1 MRRRR
6 RPRAAAATR
15 RARDR
20 RGETWPGPRRVV
32 CRRRGGAGWT
42 RASAIRPGPRAR
54 GRRSLRRRRSPRRG
68 SPSHALRRP
77 PPPTRPRPSL
87 RRART
92 ARATTT
98 RGSRARPATRSRRW
112 WHRER
117 RDARRFAT
125 DPRTTFRACTL
136 RPAFPRSLARR
147 PRRNPESRRRQRRAP
162 CASRDTSTV
171 RPTSARAR
179 APAPTRPLRH
189 PFQRVA
195 FLGRAEEATPLS
207 ASPAVPRNISHRRSN
222 ISRAR
227 SLALRFFLIPAS
239 RASLPGQVF
248 ASPKP
253 SARCW

>member
-1 MRRRR
+1 M
-6 RPRAAAATR
+6 
-15 RARDR
+15 ARTKASRLSQAGR
-20 RGETWPGPRRVV
+20 RGVD
-32 CRRRGGAGWT
+32 AGVGDTT
-42 RASAIRPGPRAR
+42 RTARA
-54 GRRSLRRRRSPRRG
+54 GTAFPPPAQE
-68 SPSHALRRP
+68 PSEREPLARA
-77 PPPTRPRPSL
+77 PPTRSRPSL

-207 ASPAVPRNISHRRSN
+207 ESPAVPRNISHRRSN

-248 ASPKP
+248 ASLKP

>member
-1 MRRRR
+1 M
-6 RPRAAAATR
+6 
-15 RARDR
+15 ARTKASRLSQAGR
-20 RGETWPGPRRVV
+20 RGVDAGVGDTTRTAREGAAFPPPAQEPSERESLARACPET
-32 CRRRGGAGWT
+32 
-42 RASAIRPGPRAR
+42 
-54 GRRSLRRRRSPRRG
+54 
-68 SPSHALRRP
+68 P

-125 DPRTTFRACTL
+125 DPWTTFRACTP

-207 ASPAVPRNISHRRSN
+207 ASPAVPRNPGRISHTAGR
-222 ISRAR
+222 ISRER
-227 SLALRFFLIPAS
+227 VPSRFVSSSSPRPVPPSLDRF
-239 RASLPGQVF
+239 SLH
-248 ASPKP
+248 
-253 SARCW
+253 